1 MSQTN
6 DTTINNNK
14 RPAHTTTTTTTT
26 YLPAAMKKAKSEA
39 VASSLD
45 RNKNG
50 IPFCFDDPPSP
61 TNIEDDP
68 TNPNYDV
75 VAHSSGGGGVTSN
88 LSRKKA
94 TPPHPAKKLVIKL
107 LKAKPTL
114 PTNFE
119 DNTWA
124 SLKSAISAIFLK
136 QPDPCDLEKLYQASS
151 THHFPFYLDTTAPYD
166 MD

>member
-6 DTTINNNK
+6 DTTTTNNK
-14 RPAHTTTTTTTT
+14 RPAHTTTSS
-26 YLPAAMKKAKSEA
+26 YLPGEMKKAKSEA

-50 IPFCFDDPPSP
+50 IPFRFDDPPSP
-61 TNIEDDP
+61 ATIEDDP

-75 VAHSSGGGGVTSN
+75 VAHSSGGGGGVTSN